1 MLQTVKEFDYN
12 MTKPIKR
19 TIPILL
25 AFAVIITA
33 LIIPTSGTAT
43 ASEPI
48 SSDMYNNDFLDALAY
63 TGFKVDKLKS
73 DGNLFR
79 WQSGGSYY
87 DYLSPL
93 GYTYDTSGYE
103 SKKSLKTKT
112 GKAPDIKGMKSMGG
126 LCCASYVT
134 YVYFNYLPNIKGV
147 DYSKSITLSAP
158 RSAPSWCR
166 DLDKAVSKGTA
177 TKITNVNKLKIG
189 DILCFETEG
198 AKSYG
203 SYKGIG
209 HLAIYL
215 GENNGIHFLTDCGT
229 DDGPRIGS
237 IEASES
243 WTVNGVQQQRFKYGY
258 RLKKQKVGN
267 LTVNL
272 SIENSAN
279 GKTHRASK
287 NSFVF
292 ELYNSKKKLIAS
304 ETTNKSG
311 IATFKNIPEGKY
323 TLREKVTDKAGQYI
337 LPKDKTV
344 TIKNKKTTNVRMSNY
359 LVEFDFASQIKY
371 NGKTQSISG
380 NNFKGKYTYVLT
392 GKTTA
397 GAKVTRTSVT
407 DSKGNVKFKNLHK
420 GTYTITLKKEGNAS
434 LLNASDKKT
443 VSWKKSDSKGLKTSK
458 IVQSPK
464 TGNITVNTDVTGTA
478 QNDENTLEAT
488 DDLVYRLSG
497 TSSAGI
503 KVNITSR
510 ASKNGTVSFKNIPYG
525 KFYVLVLSSDTADKQ
540 YPVQIALPKQKS
552 VSLNSKN
559 KSPKLTLTINA
570 EKVIDTV

>member
-1 MLQTVKEFDYN
+1 MLQTVKEFDYS
-12 MTKPIKR
+12 MTKAIKR
-19 TIPILL
+19 TVPILL

-33 LIIPTSGTAT
+33 LIMPTSGNAT

-48 SSDMYNNDFLDALAY
+48 PSDMYNNDFLDALAY
-63 TGFKVDKLKS
+63 TGFKVDKLK
-73 DGNLFR
+73 DEGNLFK

-87 DYLSPL
+87 DYRSPL

-103 SKKSLKTKT
+103 SKKSSKTKT

-134 YVYFNYLPNIKGV
+134 YVYFNYLPNIKGI

-215 GENNGIHFLTDCGT
+215 GEHNGVHFLTDCGT

-243 WTVNGVQQQRFKYGY
+243 WTVNGVQQQCFKYGY
-258 RLKKQKVGN
+258 RLKRQNVGN

-272 SIENSAN
+272 SIENSKN
-279 GKTHRASK
+279 GKTHGATK
-287 NSFVF
+287 NNFVF

-304 ETTNKSG
+304 EKTNKNG

-323 TLREKVTDKAGQYI
+323 TLKEKVTGKSSQYI
-337 LPKDKTV
+337 LPKNKTV
-344 TIKNKKTTNVRMSNY
+344 TVKNKKTTKVKMSNTF
-359 LVEFDFASQIKY
+359 VEYDFVASIKY
-371 NGKTQSISG
+371 NNKTQSVAGS
-380 NNFKGKYTYVLT
+380 NVKKKYTYVLT
-392 GKTTA
+392 GKTAA
-397 GAKVTRTSVT
+397 GTEITKKAVT
-407 DSKGNVKFKNLHK
+407 DSKGNVRFKNLHK
-420 GTYTITLKKEGNAS
+420 GTYSITLQNSGNAN
-434 LLNASDKKT
+434 LLNTPDKIT
-443 VSWKKSDSKGLKTSK
+443 ISWKTNDNKGLKTSK
-458 IVQSPK
+458 VAQSPK

-478 QNDENTLEAT
+478 QNDKNTLKAAN
-488 DDLVYRLSG
+488 DLVYRLSG

-503 KVNITSR
+503 KVNITSK
-510 ASKNGTVSFKNIPYG
+510 AGKNGTVSFKNIPYG
-525 KFYVLVLSSDTADKQ
+525 EFNVSVLNSDTADKQ
-540 YPVQIALPKQKS
+540 NSVQIVLPKQKS
-552 VSLNSKN
+552 VSVNAKD
-559 KSPKLTLTINA
+559 KSPKLTLTLNA
-570 EKVIDTV
+570 KQVIDMV